1 MQRRSCHF
9 LAARPIA
16 SLRPTRG
23 SGSLSAMNLP
33 RYRRP
38 CRRVRRQRECHLYF
52 ARRVSFLSCADIDP
66 GTGTEHMRSRVAKV
80 DEFHFAVANSQTVGA
95 TVAQP
100 PATTAPPLGVMIVNG
115 SKARARRPRRSSRLN
130 GNPPSHRTPRRPA
143 RSPAGESFN
152 RQGRCE
158 QGLELPYLN
167 CAIQASRR
175 KGGAL

>member
-1 MQRRSCHF
+1 MPNRDKLAGPMVRRLHAGGSRIRT
-9 LAARPIA
+9 L
-16 SLRPTRG
+16 SPTRG

-100 PATTAPPLGVMIVNG
+100 PATTAPPRGDDRERIK
-115 SKARARRPRRSSRLN
+115 SARQAAEAPEALSTPKGHPAEPSDPAPTRALTGRRV
-130 GNPPSHRTPRRPA
+130 
-143 RSPAGESFN
+143 
-152 RQGRCE
+152 
-158 QGLELPYLN
+158 
-167 CAIQASRR
+167 I
-175 KGGAL
+175 